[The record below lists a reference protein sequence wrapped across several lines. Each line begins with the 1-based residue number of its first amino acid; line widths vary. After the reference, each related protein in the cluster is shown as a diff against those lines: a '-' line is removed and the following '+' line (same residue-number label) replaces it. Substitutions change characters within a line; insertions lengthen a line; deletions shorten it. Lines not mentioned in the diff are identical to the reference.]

1 MPEEPSQS
9 IFSSI
14 KNLFKPRDNNSQVN
28 KNIEPED
35 ERIEE
40 LIENVLNIR
49 DSIVKEIMI
58 PKVNISYIKESDN
71 LHEIYAVVNETKHSR
86 YPVFDSDN
94 KSAIGILHVKDLL
107 GSAKDESFELAK
119 ILREVKHIPESQ
131 SVTSLL
137 EDFKKDRVH
146 LAIVLDEYGVI
157 SGLITIEDILEEIVG
172 EIEDEFYEE
181 KNNEIIKI
189 NEKEFIVSS
198 TIEKEKFEDFF
209 SKKLDCPEVESLGG
223 FVLKEFG
230 HLPKVGE
237 KILVDNLEM
246 TVTSADQRKI
256 KKITVRKV
264 D

>member
-1 MPEEPSQS
+1 MSEEPSQS

-14 KNLFKPRDNNSQVN
+14 KNLFKPRDNSSQIN

-71 LHEIYAVVNETKHSR
+71 LGEIYSVVNETKHSR
-86 YPVFDSDN
+86 YPVFDSEN

-172 EIEDEFYEE
+172 
-181 KNNEIIKI
+181 
-189 NEKEFIVSS
+189 
-198 TIEKEKFEDFF
+198 
-209 SKKLDCPEVESLGG
+209 
-223 FVLKEFG
+223 
-230 HLPKVGE
+230 
-237 KILVDNLEM
+237 
-246 TVTSADQRKI
+246 
-256 KKITVRKV
+256 
-264 D
+264 